1 MEQTLIFDPE
11 LIQRYDRAGPRYTSY
26 PTAPQ
31 FHEGF
36 NEAVYRQHAQ
46 ASNTAGRPLS
56 LYVHLPFCDTACYY
70 CACNKVATKD
80 RSRSGEYLEYLFHEI
95 ELQAPLFR
103 RDRPVDQLHFG
114 GGTPTFLSHDELRAL
129 MGELGRHFSLRRDG
143 GAEYSIEIDPREVE
157 PDTLQLLGSLGFN
170 RLSVGVQDFD
180 PVVQKAVNRIQSE
193 AETLAAITAARG
205 AGFKSVSVDLIYGL
219 PFQSVRTFLETL
231 ERVLAIGP
239 DRMAVFNYAHLP
251 HQFKQQKRI
260 RAEDI
265 PAPEEKLRILG
276 ATIERLTSAG
286 YVYIGMDHF
295 ARPGDELAVAQREGT
310 LHRNFQGYSTHADC
324 DLVGLGVTAI
334 GKVGDTYSQNRRTLL
349 EYYALVEADHIP
361 VFRGLALDADDRLR
375 RQVITQLICQFELD
389 FAKIEAEHGI
399 DFQSYF
405 DTELSELRAME
416 RDGLLHLKPGRIE
429 VLPRGKLL
437 IRNVCMTF
445 DRYLRK
451 GTEVR
456 YSKVI

>member
-36 NEAVYRQHAQ
+36 DEAVYRQYAQ
-46 ASNTAGRPLS
+46 ASNAAGRPLS

-129 MGELGRHFSLRRDG
+129 MGELGRHFTLRRDG

-193 AETLAAITAARG
+193 EETLAAITAARG

-231 ERVLAIGP
+231 DRVLAIGP

-265 PAPEEKLRILG
+265 PAPDEKLRILG
-276 ATIERLTSAG
+276 ATIERLTKAG

-389 FAKIEAEHGI
+389 FAEIEAEHGI

-405 DTELSELRAME
+405 DTELGALRAME
-416 RDGLLHLKPGRIE
+416 RDGLLHLSPTRIE

-445 DRYLRK
+445 DRYLRQ
-451 GTEVR
+451 GSEVR